1 MNYRLIHNNNETI
14 AIIEASGVTCSNG
27 NEIFEGNI
35 NEIAGEIDRLNLTN
49 FLVLSSFG
57 YSPEI

>member
-1 MNYRLIHNNNETI
+1 MNYRLIHNNNETL

-35 NEIAGEIDRLNLTN
+35 NQIANEINKLNLTN
-49 FLVLSSFG
+49 SLVLSSWG
-57 YSPEI
+57 YNPEI